1 MLSVELEGK
10 NYDRRINRKGY
21 KIGVSE
27 LRHAGTHKKR
37 SL

>member
-1 MLSVELEGK
+1 MLSVELEGN

-21 KIGVSE
+21 KMGKSDA
-27 LRHAGTHKKR
+27 RAHKKR